1 MSQDRGVLDP
11 SSSSTP
17 EFTREWLSNHIQHI
31 DALIPILAKHG
42 KGSADDISM
51 HMADLMIEM
60 SSQTT
65 ILVYALTRQLVAD
78 CMSDPRT
85 NQLGSHRS
93 NSRNCRVVEAQDDVV
108 SRVIVASWNYISK
121 LFAHSNEIPVEVTRY
136 VFDSL
141 CGAFCHDNFLHEWAV
156 PMENYPGNALSDIL
170 SRHHKLGVYVWGLRN
185 SERLR
190 SKFGADCIDKYF
202 MELDSETRSK
212 MIQRGMYTNFPCDS
226 SKLIQLHFASEYPG
240 VFDDVPVGEMSSEW
254 VIATFLLA
262 GEKISSQWDTAP
274 KLRQIVEHMAS
285 RGSSL
290 PYEQEAMSKEVR
302 RILSQM
308 EGFSVGLVTM
318 FLKARI
324 DELRALSIY
333 FYQIG
338 QDLLSTKTAILG
350 MIALEVGNKHVAD
363 IVFEF
368 I

>member
-78 CMSDPRT
+78 CMSDPHT
-85 NQLGSHRS
+85 NHLVG
-93 NSRNCRVVEAQDDVV
+93 ALDDVV
-108 SRVIVASWNYISK
+108 SRVIVASWNYINK
-121 LFAHSNEIPVEVTRY
+121 LFTHSNEIPVEVTRY

-141 CGAFCHDNFLHEWAV
+141 CGTFCHDSFIHEWAMM
-156 PMENYPGNALSDIL
+156 MENYPGNALSDIL
-170 SRHHKLGVYVWGLRN
+170 SRHDKLGVYVWGLRN
-185 SERLR
+185 AERLR
-190 SKFGADCIDKYF
+190 SKFGVDCIDKYF

-254 VIATFLLA
+254 VIATFLLV
-262 GEKISSQWDTAP
+262 GGNTSLR
-274 KLRQIVEHMAS
+274 LRQIVEHMAS

-363 IVFEF
+363 LVLEF